1 MSPDNAIIGKDV
13 GECMRLAALYSGGK
27 DSTFALYLAEQ
38 MGNEVLAL
46 VNIIPSDKGSWIFH
60 TPNLGAVPAMAEAMG
75 LPLVT
80 AESDGTE
87 EGDMDALRKALKGL
101 NVDGVIV
108 GALWSDYQWDR
119 MNRVLG
125 ELDMVMVAPL
135 WRKDQDM
142 VYDEMVSAG
151 INAVVV
157 GVFAEGLGEE
167 WLGRR
172 LDADAKK
179 ELVKLRDR
187 FGISIMGEGGEYE
200 SMTLDSPVHLKRLV
214 IKEAKKEMSRN
225 SGTYDVTSLFLEDK
239 H

>member
-1 MSPDNAIIGKDV
+1 MGPSDNDIIGNALTSV
-13 GECMRLAALYSGGK
+13 MRLAALYSGGK
-27 DSTFALYLAEQ
+27 DSTFAMYLAEQ

-46 VNIIPSDKGSWIFH
+46 VNIVPSDKGSWIFH
-60 TPNLGAVPAMAEAMG
+60 TPNLSAVPAMAEAMG

-87 EGDMDALRKALKGL
+87 EGDMKALKTALEGMDI
-101 NVDGVIV
+101 DGVVV

-125 ELDMVMVAPL
+125 ELDLVMVAPL

-151 INAVVV
+151 IDAIIV
-157 GVFAEGLGEE
+157 GVFAEGLDES

-172 LDADAKK
+172 IDMDAKK
-179 ELVKLRDR
+179 ELTALRR
-187 FGISIMGEGGEYE
+187 RYGISIMGEGGEYE
-200 SMTLDSPVHLKRLV
+200 SMTLDSPMHLKRLR
-214 IKEAKKEMSRN
+214 ITDAKKEMTRS
-225 SGTYDVTSLFLEDK
+225 SGTYDVKEIVLETK
-239 H
+239 

>member
-1 MSPDNAIIGKDV
+1 
-13 GECMRLAALYSGGK
+13 MRLAALYSGGK

-38 MGNEVLAL
+38 MGNEILAL
-46 VNIIPSDKGSWIFH
+46 VNIRPSDKGSWIFH
-60 TPNLGAVPAMAEAMG
+60 TPNLDSVPSMAEAMG

-87 EGDMDALRKALKGL
+87 EGDMKALRKALEGL
-101 NVDGVIV
+101 DVDGVVV

-125 ELDMVMVAPL
+125 DLDMIMVAPL

-151 INAVVV
+151 VEAIIV

-172 LDADAKK
+172 LDMEAKK
-179 ELVKLRDR
+179 ELVKLRER
-187 FGISIMGEGGEYE
+187 YGISIMGEGGEYE

-214 IKEAKKEMSRN
+214 VKEAKKEMTRN
-225 SGTYDVTSLFLEDK
+225 SGTYDVISLSLEDK
-239 H
+239 A

>member
-1 MSPDNAIIGKDV
+1 
-13 GECMRLAALYSGGK
+13 MRLAALYSGGK

-38 MGNEVLAL
+38 MGNEILAL
-46 VNIIPSDKGSWIFH
+46 VNIRPSDKGSWIFH
-60 TPNLGAVPAMAEAMG
+60 TPNLDSVPYMAEAMG

-87 EGDMDALRKALKGL
+87 EGDMKALRKALEGL
-101 NVDGVIV
+101 DVDGVVV

-125 ELDMVMVAPL
+125 DLDMVMVAPL
-135 WRKDQDM
+135 WRKDQGM

-151 INAVVV
+151 VEAIIV

-172 LDADAKK
+172 LDMEAKK
-179 ELVKLRDR
+179 ELVKLRER
-187 FGISIMGEGGEYE
+187 YGISIMGEGGEYE

-214 IKEAKKEMSRN
+214 VKEAKKEMTRN
-225 SGTYDVTSLFLEDK
+225 SGTYDVTSLSLEDK
-239 H
+239 A

>member
-1 MSPDNAIIGKDV
+1 
-13 GECMRLAALYSGGK
+13 MRLAALYSGGK

-60 TPNLGAVPAMAEAMG
+60 TPNLDAVPAMAEAMG

-151 INAVVV
+151 VEAIIV

-172 LDADAKK
+172 LDMDAKR
-179 ELVKLRDR
+179 ELVKLRER
-187 FGISIMGEGGEYE
+187 YGISIMGEGGEYE

-214 IKEAKKEMSRN
+214 VKEAKKEMTRN
-225 SGTYDVTSLFLEDK
+225 SGTYDVVLLSLEDK
-239 H
+239 A

>member
-1 MSPDNAIIGKDV
+1 
-13 GECMRLAALYSGGK
+13 MRLAALYSGGK

-38 MGNEVLAL
+38 MGNEILAL
-46 VNIIPSDKGSWIFH
+46 VNIRPSDKGSWIFH
-60 TPNLGAVPAMAEAMG
+60 TPNLDSVPYMAEAMG

-87 EGDMDALRKALKGL
+87 EGDMKALRKALEGL
-101 NVDGVIV
+101 DVDGVVV

-125 ELDMVMVAPL
+125 DLDMVMVAPL

-151 INAVVV
+151 VEAIIV

-172 LDADAKK
+172 LDMGAKK
-179 ELVKLRDR
+179 ELVKLRER
-187 FGISIMGEGGEYE
+187 YGISIMGEGGEYE

-214 IKEAKKEMSRN
+214 VKEVKKEMTRN
-225 SGTYDVTSLFLEDK
+225 SGTYDVTSLSLEDK
-239 H
+239 A

>member
-1 MSPDNAIIGKDV
+1 
-13 GECMRLAALYSGGK
+13 MRLAALYSGGK

-38 MGNEVLAL
+38 MGNEILAL
-46 VNIIPSDKGSWIFH
+46 VNIRPSDKGSWIFH
-60 TPNLGAVPAMAEAMG
+60 TPNLDSVPYMAEAMG

-87 EGDMDALRKALKGL
+87 EGDMKALRKALEGL
-101 NVDGVIV
+101 DVDGVVV

-125 ELDMVMVAPL
+125 DLDMIMVAPL

-151 INAVVV
+151 VEAIIV

-172 LDADAKK
+172 LDMEAKK
-179 ELVKLRDR
+179 ELVKLRER
-187 FGISIMGEGGEYE
+187 YGISIMGEGGEYE

-214 IKEAKKEMSRN
+214 VKEADKELWHIRC
-225 SGTYDVTSLFLEDK
+225 
-239 H
+239 HIAIA